1 MRSKMLAI
9 CTNVRQ
15 ASVETGVSNVSNA
28 WWGTHML
35 IMHMLQTSLGICT
48 HHRYGLM
55 RLDLREFRT
64 VAGLRRLS
72 SASLDL

>member
-15 ASVETGVSNVSNA
+15 ASVETRVSNA